1 MALKATI
8 YKARLQLAD
17 MDRGVYLD
25 RALTLARHP
34 SETDERMLMR
44 LLAWALH
51 APADDAHGALDF
63 AGNLWGA
70 DEPDLWR
77 RDLTGRI
84 NHWIDLG
91 LPDERR
97 LLRAA
102 GRADR
107 VTVLAYAPGAAVWWK
122 GIAGKLARARNVDV
136 WQVDAAESRALAELA
151 ERGMHWHV
159 AVQDGTVSVTSGERG
174 VELTPVRLTPQP

>member
-8 YKARLQLAD
+8 HKARLQLAD
-17 MDRGVYLD
+17 LDRGVYLD

-51 APADDAHGALDF
+51 TPADDAHGALEF
-63 AGNLWGA
+63 ANSLWDA
-70 DEPDLWR
+70 DEPDLWQK
-77 RDLTGRI
+77 DLTGRI
-84 NHWIDLG
+84 VHWIDVG

-102 GRADR
+102 SRADR
-107 VTVLAYAPGAAVWWK
+107 VSVLAYAPSTALWWR
-122 GIAGKLARARNVDV
+122 GIEGKVARARNLAV
-136 WQVDAAESRALAELA
+136 WQIDPADSRALGALA

-159 AVQDGTVSVTSGERG
+159 TVQDGAVSVTAGERG
-174 VELTPVRLTPQP
+174 AELAPVALRAAR

>member
-8 YKARLQLAD
+8 HKARLQLAD

-25 RALTLARHP
+25 RSLTLARHP

-51 APADDAHGALDF
+51 TPADDDHGALEF
-63 AGNLWGA
+63 GKSLWDT

-77 RDLTGRI
+77 KDLTGRI
-84 NHWIDLG
+84 LHWIDVG

-102 GRADR
+102 SRADR
-107 VTVLAYAPGAAVWWK
+107 VSVLAYAPGTPVWWR
-122 GIAGKLARARNVDV
+122 GIAGKLARVRNIAV
-136 WQVDAAESRALAELA
+136 WQIDAAQSQALAALAE
-151 ERGMHWHV
+151 RSMHWHV
-159 AVQDGTVSVTSGERG
+159 AVQDGVISVTSGERG
-174 VELTPVRLTPQP
+174 AELTPQALTPS